1 MFDSH
6 PQVLE
11 ATDVDGSGGVLA
23 AGKGEASK
31 DDLPDGLYVGAR
43 VETIKRIS
51 ATFNPGAVY
60 TDIAEGTLGVVVGGD
75 HTNVIVTFKKVVN
88 GAELTVDRNTKPE
101 KIKIAS
107 PKAAS
112 SSSSGGG
119 FTAVAKAAAPEAKC
133 AAAKKSAVPKQFAFI
148 TFDDDDEHKVEP
160 CPKWDKQQARYS
172 DDLKVKMLHGLLG
185 FAHYNVVYNTPELNE
200 KDLAVVKVDDTVE
213 VWTLREFKPNTL
225 VLSPETPEYRDRS
238 WSQGRS
244 ALIRYD
250 TTFLCHI
257 LINCVFH
264 CWQFLHTILPTT
276 STHHPSLHIRHSY

>member
-11 ATDVDGSGGVLA
+11 ATDVDGSGSVLA

-31 DDLPDGLYVGAR
+31 DGLPDGLYVGAR
-43 VETIKRIS
+43 VEVIKRIC

-101 KIKIAS
+101 QIKIAS

-133 AAAKKSAVPKQFAFI
+133 AATKKRSVSKPFAFI

-160 CPKWDKQQARYS
+160 CLKWDKQQARYS

-185 FAHYNVVYNTPELNE
+185 FAHCNVVSNTPEFTE
-200 KDLAVVKVDDTVE
+200 KDLAVVKVDDKVE

-257 LINCVFH
+257 VISCVFH
-264 CWQFLHTILPTT
+264 CLQFLHTILPTT
-276 STHHPSLHIRHSY
+276 STHHPSLHIGYSY